1 MSDPRLLRDKERKE
15 AQATEDR
22 ENFTHID
29 FLALSPRT
37 LNALVNGNILSV
49 EQLEKC
55 TEAKLS
61 SIKWF
66 GKKAM
71 DEVRAALA
79 KEGKKLLW
87 DD

>member
-1 MSDPRLLRDKERKE
+1 MGDIRSLREKEKKE
-15 AQATEDR
+15 AHATEHR

-29 FLALSPRT
+29 FLGLSPRT

-61 SIKWF
+61 SIK
-66 GKKAM
+66 
-71 DEVRAALA
+71 
-79 KEGKKLLW
+79 
-87 DD
+87 

>member
-1 MSDPRLLRDKERKE
+1 
-15 AQATEDR
+15 
-22 ENFTHID
+22 
-29 FLALSPRT
+29 
-37 LNALVNGNILSV
+37 VNGNILSV